1 MQVEQI
7 ISKLGGI
14 RPTASKLGVAVS
26 TVQGWKERNHIP
38 VGRRKSIEDILGQ
51 DIFTNDVDEN
61 VKNNNEY
68 VQVTENIENN
78 SEKPKNN
85 NFILYLSLFLSV
97 LAVVLSVTSHL
108 WRGIVFP
115 EFNNNSKIDSNL
127 NLQSEIYKIKQ
138 KMAIFDKKT
147 AKMDKKVIKMGKNDE
162 KPFLNIEAF
171 VKDVNTNIDK
181 FQQEL
186 DKSSVVIKKNSDG
199 LNSILESSNEKV
211 IKVRQIVAVALSGED
226 FSLLLRGIYSDN
238 PDVQKALSVLE
249 GSNKSGIYTKQ
260 MLIKYINDNILALSE
275 HINYKNAKTP
285 LEKIKAK
292 ISGAIYIRSKENND
306 KISDI
311 INYVKQ
317 DDFDKIIDLLEETN
331 SKHSNNLKQLIIA
344 RKNTLVAL
352 NALTDWTEQ
361 E

>member
-38 VGRRKSIEDILGQ
+38 VGRRQSIEDILGQ
-51 DIFTNDVDEN
+51 GIFTDSVDET
-61 VKNNNEY
+61 VKNNNKY
-68 VQVTENIENN
+68 VQATENHENN
-78 SEKPKNN
+78 TEKPKNN
-85 NFILYLSLFLSV
+85 NFLLYFSLFLSV
-97 LAVVLSVTSHL
+97 LAVVLSITSHL

-115 EFNNNSKIDSNL
+115 EFNNNLKIDNNL
-127 NLQSEIYKIKQ
+127 KLQSEIYKIKQ
-138 KMAIFDKKT
+138 KIAIFDEKT
-147 AKMDKKVIKMGKNDE
+147 SKMDEKVIKMGENDE
-162 KPFLNIEAF
+162 KPLLNIEAF

-211 IKVRQIVAVALSGED
+211 IKIRQIVTVALNGED
-226 FSLLLRGIYSDN
+226 FSLLLRGISSDN
-238 PDVQKALSVLE
+238 PDMQKALSILE
-249 GSNKSGIYTKQ
+249 INKSGIYTKQ

-317 DDFDKIIDLLEETN
+317 DDFDKIIDLLEDTN
-331 SKHSNNLKQLIIA
+331 SKHSNNLKKLIIA
-344 RKNTLVAL
+344 RKNTFLAL